1 MKIFSRSLPIEK
13 IIGYKFSDRALLEVA
28 LTHPSAAASSETSY
42 QRMEFLGDA
51 ILDFIVAEWFY
62 LSDSHALEGE
72 LTELR
77 RILVNCA
84 ALAKIVRMFELDRFI
99 VYDDG
104 GGSGIHLTDS
114 VLCDIYEAIVAAVF
128 LDGGM
133 RAAKLV
139 VTHTLLDNADV
150 LLNSPSFTNHKGRLL
165 ERLQSMGRHPR
176 YVVLETSGPSHR
188 MQFKVAV
195 YVGDRLLGVGSGS
208 SKKDAEQNAAEHALK
223 ELG

>member
-1 MKIFSRSLPIEK
+1 MKIFARRLPIEK
-13 IIGYKFSDRALLEVA
+13 VLGYKFSDRALLEVA

-62 LSDSHALEGE
+62 REDAHALEGE

-99 VYDDG
+99 VYDDA
-104 GGSGIHLTDS
+104 SSAGIHLTDS

-133 RAAKLV
+133 QAAKRV
-139 VTHTLLDNADV
+139 VTHTLLENADV

-176 YVVLETSGPSHR
+176 YVVLETAGPSHR
-188 MQFKVAV
+188 LHFKVAV
-195 YVGDRLLGVGSGS
+195 YLGDKLLGVGSGS

-223 ELG
+223 DLS